1 MGLGS
6 TAEVLRNLCLLVHQ
20 NNPQD
25 WVEIIGLMH
34 RLFQVTLSTPR
45 ENEGGSLDLFYRQ
58 SGADRP
64 LDLSLAGRGFQQ
76 MLLILAQLYSHKGNV
91 LLIDE
96 PDAHLEILRQQQIY
110 SLLRSIADRN
120 GGQVLM
126 ATHSEIVMQ
135 EALDSNPT
143 LILNGQADDLA
154 SKPAIKE
161 SLKSFGAAHCVRAR

>member
-1 MGLGS
+1 
-6 TAEVLRNLCLLVHQ
+6 
-20 NNPQD
+20 
-25 WVEIIGLMH
+25 
-34 RLFQVTLSTPR
+34 
-45 ENEGGSLDLFYRQ
+45 
-58 SGADRP
+58 
-64 LDLSLAGRGFQQ
+64 
-76 MLLILAQLYSHKGNV
+76 MLLILAHLYSHKGSV

-135 EALDSNPT
+135 EALDSHLT
-143 LILNGQADDLA
+143 LILDGQADDLA

-161 SLKSFGAAHCVRAR
+161 SLKSFGAAHYVRAR